1 MPIDYRLVYP
11 ADAVEQAVPIGALSS
26 PSLDPGAATY
36 AHRVARACERAGI
49 GNAAVIHVA
58 SVAVVRMAMRYGP
71 LGKDGHAY
79 HNQDHLLELLEDKLP
94 ALLAHAGLTTIGR
107 EALALFCACH
117 DLRQREARRHDD
129 EPIGANEAASLA
141 ETERLLDAAGLSG
154 TALRMMLRFAIV
166 GSTFA
171 AGNDENVQS
180 QGAFAHRL
188 AGWLDGSQ
196 PGWRDDPIA
205 AEAEHLARM
214 AADIDTSNVASPYID
229 FAQSAVARG
238 PCAGHCG
245 IRRGLPRLP
254 HRRAGTLCLRPAALR
269 LARGPCHLR
278 CPARRERG
286 PRARDRTPTPRTLP
300 CRFVAELG
308 ACRDQRLPRDRRA
321 GALSPHPPPG
331 KRKGRRSLAGPASCR
346 CASDQGLNGRDQ
358 VRVQLSLSELL
369 RKAPT

>member
-11 ADAVEQAVPIGALSS
+11 ADAVEQAVPIGALAK
-26 PSLDPGAATY
+26 PALDPRAGAY
-36 AHRVARACERAGI
+36 ANRVVRACERAGI
-49 GNAAVIHVA
+49 GNAAVIGLA
-58 SVAVVRMAMRYGP
+58 GIAVVRMAMRYGP
-71 LGKDGHAY
+71 LGQDGHAY

-94 ALLAHAGLTTIGR
+94 ALLATAHLPSIER

-117 DLRQREARRHDD
+117 DLRQRETRRHDD

-141 ETERLLDAAGLSG
+141 ETERLLDAAGIG
-154 TALRMMLRFAIV
+154 NAALRTMLRLAII

-229 FAQSAVARG
+229 FAQSAVAL
-238 PCAGHCG
+238 ATE
-245 IRRGLPRLP
+245 IQY
-254 HRRAGTLCLRPAALR
+254 RAGRSLEGPESAVGCLGFLTEGQERYVFALQRFASREGRATFGAQRDANAARVRETGRR
-269 LARGPCHLR
+269 L
-278 CPARRERG
+278 RERFPAG
-286 PRARDRTPTPRTLP
+286 SSPSSGHAVINAFREIA
-300 CRFVAELG
+300 AE
-308 ACRDQRLPRDRRA
+308 A
-321 GALSPHPPPG
+321 H
-331 KRKGRRSLAGPASCR
+331 
-346 CASDQGLNGRDQ
+346 
-358 VRVQLSLSELL
+358 
-369 RKAPT
+369 

>member
-11 ADAVEQAVPIGALSS
+11 ADAVEQAVPIGALTN
-26 PSLDPGAATY
+26 PALDPRASAY
-36 AHRVARACERAGI
+36 ARRVAHACERAGI
-49 GNAAVIHVA
+49 GNAAVIDLA
-58 SVAVVRMAMRYGP
+58 GVAVVRMAMRYGP

-94 ALLAHAGLTTIGR
+94 ALLATAHLPPVER

-117 DLRQREARRHDD
+117 DLRQRETRRHDD

-141 ETERLLDAAGLSG
+141 ETERLLDAAGIG
-154 TALRMMLRFAIV
+154 NAAIRTMLRLAII

-229 FAQSAVARG
+229 FAQSAVAL
-238 PCAGHCG
+238 ATE
-245 IRRGLPRLP
+245 IQY
-254 HRRAGTLCLRPAALR
+254 RAGRSLEGPESAAGCLGFLTEGQERYVFALQRFASREGRATFGAQRDANAARVRETGRR
-269 LARGPCHLR
+269 L
-278 CPARRERG
+278 RERFPAG
-286 PRARDRTPTPRTLP
+286 SSPSSGLAVISAFREIA
-300 CRFVAELG
+300 AE
-308 ACRDQRLPRDRRA
+308 A
-321 GALSPHPPPG
+321 H
-331 KRKGRRSLAGPASCR
+331 
-346 CASDQGLNGRDQ
+346 
-358 VRVQLSLSELL
+358 
-369 RKAPT
+369 

>member
-11 ADAVEQAVPIGALSS
+11 ADAVEQAVPIGALTN
-26 PSLDPGAATY
+26 PALDPRAAAY
-36 AHRVARACERAGI
+36 ASRVARACERAGI
-49 GNAAVIHVA
+49 SNAAVVAVA

-94 ALLAHAGLTTIGR
+94 ALLAQAGLTTGGR

-117 DLRQREARRHDD
+117 DLRQREARRHDH

-154 TALRMMLRFAIV
+154 NTLRMMLRFAIV

-188 AGWLDGSQ
+188 AGWMDGSQ

-229 FAQSAVARG
+229 FAQSAVAL
-238 PCAGHCG
+238 ATE
-245 IRRGLPRLP
+245 IQY
-254 HRRAGTLCLRPAALR
+254 RAGRALDAAESAAGCLGFLTEGQERYVFALQRFASREGRAAFGAQRDANAARVRETGRR
-269 LARGPCHLR
+269 L
-278 CPARRERG
+278 RERFPAG
-286 PRARDRTPTPRTLP
+286 STPSSGHAVINAFREI
-300 CRFVAELG
+300 A
-308 ACRDQRLPRDRRA
+308 AQ
-321 GALSPHPPPG
+321 
-331 KRKGRRSLAGPASCR
+331 
-346 CASDQGLNGRDQ
+346 
-358 VRVQLSLSELL
+358 
-369 RKAPT
+369 AP